1 MRRDTGRIERRM
13 IALGTL
19 ALGLFNLYLT
29 AFPAPFS
36 GLGQVEDV
44 IERGV
49 LNGSRFVL
57 VIDGVLL
64 LATVPGLLH
73 GKRLAWAVA
82 LAGCAVSVLAHPLKN
97 LDLWGTFASVSLAG
111 ALLGARPQ
119 FPARSDPPKASR
131 GVWLLAWGLAAVF
144 AYSMMGLY
152 LMDRQFRHPVS
163 FVTALR
169 DSFRLLF
176 IVPATDVTPRTRHGV
191 WFLDSVR
198 VAFLAVMVLSVTQML
213 APVIRRAAV
222 GRMERDR
229 VRALLERYGRSS
241 IAYFAL
247 LPDKAYFFSDDG
259 DAVLAYKVVGSTAV
273 VMGDPI
279 GDEAQFGE
287 LIDAFR
293 EHCELDGW
301 AIAFHQ
307 ATPRYLEL
315 YAKHGLKA
323 LKIGEEAVV
332 GLETFTLSGTAAKHL
347 RATMNRFEREG
358 YRAEVLE
365 PPHHPE
371 LLHQLKEISDAWLA
385 QGKRRERTFTLGQ
398 FDVAALQE
406 CPIMVARG
414 PDERIAGFANIIP
427 SYQSPEGTFDLLRY
441 GEEPK
446 AVADFLYI
454 SLIGYF
460 RKHGFTGMNLGLS
473 PFSGMDV
480 DRPKSPAERA
490 MSLLYRRGTF
500 LFRYTGL
507 RGFKE
512 KFQPNWEPRYLIYSS
527 ELQLPGI
534 ALAVARAG
542 ELRRAP
548 RIELPLSRAHER
560 EPSAA

>member
-1 MRRDTGRIERRM
+1 M
-13 IALGTL
+13 IALGAV
-19 ALGLFNLYLT
+19 ALGVFNLYLT

-36 GLGQVEDV
+36 GFGQVEDV
-44 IERGV
+44 VERGV

-73 GKRLAWAVA
+73 GKRMAWAVA
-82 LAGCAVSVLAHPLKN
+82 LAACVISALAHPLKHV
-97 LDLWGTFASVSLAG
+97 DLWGTIASVSLAG
-111 ALLGARPQ
+111 VLLGARPQ

-131 GVWLLAWGLAAVF
+131 GAWFLVWGLAAVF

-163 FVTALR
+163 FITALR

-176 IVPATDVTPRTRHGV
+176 IVPATDVTPRTHHGV

-198 VAFLAVMVLSVTQML
+198 VAFLAVMVLGVTQAL
-213 APVIRRAAV
+213 APVIRRASV
-222 GRMERDR
+222 GRVERDR

-247 LPDKAYFFSDDG
+247 LPDKAYFFSDEG
-259 DAVLAYKVVGSTAV
+259 NAVLAFKVVGSTAV
-273 VMGDPI
+273 VLGDPI

-287 LIDAFR
+287 LIRAFR

-301 AIAFHQ
+301 ALAFHQ

-315 YAKHGLKA
+315 YAKHGLKS
-323 LKIGEEAVV
+323 LKIGEEGVV
-332 GLETFTLSGTAAKHL
+332 DLATFTLSGTAAKHL
-347 RATMNRFEREG
+347 RATMNRFKREG
-358 YRAEVLE
+358 YRAEVLA
-365 PPHHPE
+365 PPHHPDV
-371 LLHQLKEISDAWLA
+371 LHQLKQISDAWLA
-385 QGKRRERTFTLGQ
+385 HGGRRERTFTLGQ
-398 FDVAALQE
+398 FDVATLQE
-406 CPIMVARG
+406 CPAMAARG
-414 PDERIAGFANIIP
+414 PDERIVGFANIIP
-427 SYQSPEGTFDLLRY
+427 SYQSSEGTFDMLRY
-441 GEEPK
+441 LEEPK
-446 AVADFLYI
+446 AVADFLCI
-454 SLIGYF
+454 AMIDYF
-460 RKHGFTGMNLGLS
+460 RERGFTGMSLGLS
-473 PFSGMDV
+473 PFSGLDV
-480 DRPKSPAERA
+480 ERPKSPAERA

-512 KFQPNWEPRYLIYSS
+512 KFQPAWEPRYLIYSS

-542 ELRRAP
+542 ELRNLP
-548 RIELPLSRAHER
+548 HIELPHA
-560 EPSAA
+560 PSSEESSPA